1 MNQRDIG
8 ALIVGIMLGILSTYL
23 IFIAASQFAHVGM
36 FIIVSLLFPLI
47 VSLVAG
53 KRITGSGL
61 RFLRIFRCGGSAVS
75 RFHAS
80 WIARRSSF
88 VSGYAPMEFENRKD
102 RKPDPSSFAFRRK
115 LPSILQNS
123 QYYYNYNPF

>member
-53 KRITGSGL
+53 KRIILMGL
-61 RFLRIFRCGGSAVS
+61 VPNLAMTLGLSIYFL
-75 RFHAS
+75 
-80 WIARRSSF
+80 F
-88 VSGYAPMEFENRKD
+88 VSADIHGIDLAYAIFLTLGVSVLLALLVSTPIHFWRK
-102 RKPDPSSFAFRRK
+102 KQTAK
-115 LPSILQNS
+115 N
-123 QYYYNYNPF
+123 